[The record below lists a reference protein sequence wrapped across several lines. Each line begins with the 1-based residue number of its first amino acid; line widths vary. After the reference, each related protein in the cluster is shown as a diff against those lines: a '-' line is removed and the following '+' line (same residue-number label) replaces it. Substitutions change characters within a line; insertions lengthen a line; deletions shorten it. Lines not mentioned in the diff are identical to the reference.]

1 VLVLAELIIIVE
13 DGSKK
18 VGILLQSSME
28 VFSPDLLQSSI
39 VSEQSTLSC
48 GWESCNFSPKV
59 LQYLGKRC
67 WIVALLAERLRR
79 GTQEYQ
85 FWPHTESLDR
95 YIGEKFAQLN
105 AFGDG
110 NLILGALK
118 PSHVLSTEIWDILDK
133 FILDQ
138 NDDECIQ
145 MILSL
150 PENMIL
156 DNVRLQTFRDLL
168 LFYAASQSRR
178 HGN

>member
-1 VLVLAELIIIVE
+1 MFAELIIIVE

-18 VGILLQSSME
+18 LGILLQSSME

-79 GTQEYQ
+79 GTQDYQ
-85 FWPHTESLDR
+85 FWPRTESLDR

-118 PSHVLSTEIWDILDK
+118 PSHVLSTEIWAILDK

-178 HGN
+178 HGI

>member
-1 VLVLAELIIIVE
+1 
-13 DGSKK
+13 
-18 VGILLQSSME
+18 
-28 VFSPDLLQSSI
+28 
-39 VSEQSTLSC
+39 
-48 GWESCNFSPKV
+48 
-59 LQYLGKRC
+59 
-67 WIVALLAERLRR
+67 
-79 GTQEYQ
+79 
-85 FWPHTESLDR
+85 
-95 YIGEKFAQLN
+95 
-105 AFGDG
+105 
-110 NLILGALK
+110 LK
-118 PSHVLSTEIWDILDK
+118 PSHVLSTEIWAILDK